1 MEHYWPCRTWLISTV
16 ENVKFAEKQ
25 RDSDADAIILE
36 LEAGTLN
43 KATARVTAAEMLR
56 TYDYG
61 KKYRVVRIN
70 PMTSEHAVPDLEEV
84 IPARPDAI
92 LMTKVYQPSEV
103 EAADREITR
112 IEKEHG
118 LPEGKIEIAVMIETA
133 NAVFEVRQLAWASKR
148 VKALCFGG
156 GDFGVD
162 VHTKMT
168 RGSGVPIMPGIEM
181 LWARSTVVAGA
192 RAAGVCPIDVPSA
205 KIGDDPNLR
214 VHTWESRALGFDGM
228 IVLSPTSIKTVHEGY
243 TPTPIQVKDAQAVVD
258 AYEASVASGAG
269 TVGVGGQMVSDTVV
283 HGFEDELRR
292 YDLSQR
298 GR

>member
-16 ENVKFAEKQ
+16 ENTKFAERQ
-25 RDSDADAIILE
+25 RDSDADAVILE

-43 KATARVTAAEMLR
+43 KATARVTASKMLR
-56 TYDYG
+56 EYDYG
-61 KKYRVVRIN
+61 RKYRVVRIN

-84 IPARPDAI
+84 IPAQPDAI
-92 LMTKVYQPSEV
+92 LLTKVYQPSEV

-162 VHTKMT
+162 LHNSRT
-168 RGSGVPIMPGIEM
+168 RGSGVPVSMPGFEM

-192 RAAGVCPIDVPSA
+192 RAAGVCPIDVPSGR
-205 KIGDDPNLR
+205 IGDDPNIR

-228 IVLSPTSIKTVHEGY
+228 IVLAPSSIKTVHEGY
-243 TPTPIQVKDAQAVVD
+243 TPTPIQVKEAQEVVD
-258 AYEASVASGAG
+258 AYERSAAAG
-269 TVGVGGQMVSDTVV
+269 QGTLGVSGQMVSDTVV
-283 HGFEDELRR
+283 RQYQDVLRR
-292 YDLSQR
+292 NELAQR
-298 GR
+298 